1 MRQKRKKWIK
11 ERIYFLAKKESNYSP
26 LLIYWGLF
34 HLGKKLH
41 ENSYFS
47 KVSEKYFF
55 NFNVVKHKLMSA
67 DPTQIQYIDHN
78 TLNK

>member
-1 MRQKRKKWIK
+1 MDQGKNIFFGKKRIQ
-11 ERIYFLAKKESNYSP
+11 
-26 LLIYWGLF
+26 LLTPFDL
-34 HLGKKLH
+34 LGSFSFGEKKLH

-47 KVSEKYFF
+47 KISEKYFF

-78 TLNK
+78 TLNILCGET